1 MKIERIFEIGGFME
15 ALVQWFS
22 HNLSQYISPEGAVFF
37 ISMIDIFIWIDYT
50 VDSSNH
56 YYLGD

>member
-1 MKIERIFEIGGFME
+1 ME

-56 YYLGD
+56 YYL